1 MTTTTTPDDSTPER
15 SDLTSALEGLREGEE
30 GALERVVPLLYD
42 DLRRIA
48 RQRLR
53 AERIDHTLGTTGVVH
68 EAYLRLLRDQRI
80 AADDRGEFLAAA
92 SNAMRRLLVDY
103 ARTRNRKKRGG
114 GVTPMPLTEAE
125 PFLSE
130 QASQEMLYLDQALE
144 RLSSTMPRAARA
156 FELKTFGGLELS
168 EIGRIQ
174 SVSAK
179 TAQRDVA
186 AARAWLRKEIRRAEA
201 EAEIADDPG
210 LSAPDASR
218 REKP

>member
-1 MTTTTTPDDSTPER
+1 MTSTSP
-15 SDLTSALEGLREGEE
+15 SCDPPTASGDLTSALEELRAGED

-68 EAYLRLLRDQRI
+68 EAYLRLLQDRRL
-80 AADDRGEFLAAA
+80 AATDRSEFLAAA

-103 ARTRNRKKRGG
+103 ARTRNRQKRGG
-114 GVTPMPLTEAE
+114 GVAPTPLEDVE

-130 QASQEMLYLDQALE
+130 QASQEMIYLDQALE
-144 RLSSTMPRAARA
+144 RLGEAMPRAARA
-156 FELKTFGGLELS
+156 FELKTFGGLELT
-168 EIGRIQ
+168 EIAEIE
-174 SVSAK
+174 SVSTK

-186 AARAWLRKEIRRAEA
+186 AARAWLRKEIRRATA
-201 EAEIADDPG
+201 EQTDEMSG
-210 LSAPDASR
+210 GGT
-218 REKP
+218 